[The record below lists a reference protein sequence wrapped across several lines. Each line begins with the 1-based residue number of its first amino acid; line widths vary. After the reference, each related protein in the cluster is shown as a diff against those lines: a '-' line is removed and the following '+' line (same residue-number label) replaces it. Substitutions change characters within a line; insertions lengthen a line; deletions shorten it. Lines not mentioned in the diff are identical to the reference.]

1 MPADQKL
8 YGLPGPQNSAVL
20 MDIISKLKQDLH
32 QSRLENSKLVDQLN
46 CLIALVKRA
55 WGGEQSAIIH
65 LANIVGMEAPNFSV
79 SDFNRNTPIPDK
91 TRAVQNWERFAVRLL
106 ERDYQAI
113 RHEIAERQKFHI
125 QRREMYIADVLEDH
139 KHEMGKFQLHKKST
153 PQLEDVDKQF
163 IRCYSAKTQGDRRV
177 KSAGHRRG
185 GQRGQLYRAA
195 DMIERAGVTVDDLLG
210 QTQGPTDTDQ
220 VFNGLHKMGD
230 NERLLYRPREH
241 FDDPNRYKQGN
252 LFDPNVIFSPEM
264 MGNKKRPSSASESSI
279 GGGYGV
285 RTGSR
290 ARSGSAVKQAQ
301 LMFLTEEKPNR
312 PLKYETTRPIS
323 GKRRPLSGNP
333 ATRGRIKSAPARRAV
348 PPTVVRKDLHSKSAH
363 DFGDDGSTE
372 QNDELQDIG
381 RRNSTEYNI
390 SENDFDLRSDGV
402 ESQSEVVED
411 KPPMAVR
418 VKKGHPMDKFVEDL
432 RMVSE
437 MEETFKKTALQ
448 LQKKLGLETSGFV

>member
-55 WGGEQSAIIH
+55 WG
-65 LANIVGMEAPNFSV
+65 MEAPNFSV

-91 TRAVQNWERFAVRLL
+91 
-106 ERDYQAI
+106 
-113 RHEIAERQKFHI
+113 
-125 QRREMYIADVLEDH
+125 
-139 KHEMGKFQLHKKST
+139 
-153 PQLEDVDKQF
+153 
-163 IRCYSAKTQGDRRV
+163 
-177 KSAGHRRG
+177 
-185 GQRGQLYRAA
+185 
-195 DMIERAGVTVDDLLG
+195 
-210 QTQGPTDTDQ
+210 

-264 MGNKKRPSSASESSI
+264 MWNKKRPSSASESSI

-290 ARSGSAVKQAQ
+290 ARSGSAV
-301 LMFLTEEKPNR
+301 FLTEEKPNR